1 MPVCSRHEARSDAQV
16 AAPFDSVPPPHD
28 GRAAGLACSPY
39 ASQADEARERASV
52 PEAARSHVAS
62 LRAWTVWLQFE
73 PCWHEAREQ
82 VSVPEVARLHVESLR
97 VWAPWIQSWRYLH
110 EAREWAWLRYVA
122 HSHVRSSRAWMTMTW
137 MRS

>member
-39 ASQADEARERASV
+39 ASQADEAREQVSV
-52 PEAARSHVAS
+52 PEVARSHVAS

-97 VWAPWIQSWRYLH
+97 VWAPWIQSWPYLH

>member
-1 MPVCSRHEARSDAQV
+1 MLRLRRPLTLCRRLMMG
-16 AAPFDSVPPPHD
+16 
-28 GRAAGLACSPY
+28 GRRGRACSPY

-52 PEAARSHVAS
+52 PEAARSHVAA

-73 PCWHEAREQ
+73 PCWHEAREP

-97 VWAPWIQSWRYLH
+97 VWAPWIQTWPYLH
-110 EAREWAWLRYVA
+110 EARQRSWLPGVA
-122 HSHVRSSRAWMTMTW
+122 HSRVRWSRAWMTMTMTW